1 MIENVFPTPVGF
13 YELDKPVT
21 TKELQF
27 IKDLETRAN
36 DGNTT
41 SIDNY
46 LLKSKEMKRIAAF
59 IDKSVQSYFKE
70 VYAAKHEVKP
80 YVTQSWANYTNK
92 GQYHHKHA
100 HPNSFISGVF
110 YVSAEPSK
118 DRLYFYKDGY
128 KQIKIETEDWNV
140 WNSDSWWFPV
150 ESGKVIIFPS
160 HLSHMVQTVET
171 EDTRISIAF
180 NTFLEGVIGDNLNI
194 SELLLWLKQ
203 YKP

>member
-1 MIENVFPTPVGF
+1 MINNLFPTAVGF

-21 TKELQF
+21 EKELQF

-41 SIDNY
+41 SVDNY

-59 IDKSVQSYFKE
+59 IDKSVQDYFQE
-70 VYAAKHEVKP
+70 VYAPKHKVKP

-110 YVSAEPSK
+110 YVAADPTK
-118 DRLYFYKDGY
+118 DRIYFYKDGY
-128 KQIKIETEDWNV
+128 QQIKVTTESWNH
-140 WNSDSWWFPV
+140 WNSESWWFEV
-150 ESGKVIIFPS
+150 GTGKVVLFPS
-160 HLSHMVQTVET
+160 NLTHMVETVQS

-180 NTFLEGVIGDNLNI
+180 NTFLEGVTGDSQNLT
-194 SELLLWLKQ
+194 ELLL
-203 YKP
+203 

>member
-1 MIENVFPTPVGF
+1 MINNLFPTAVGF

-21 TKELQF
+21 EKELQF

-41 SIDNY
+41 SVDNY
-46 LLKSKEMKRIAAF
+46 LLKSKEMKGIAAF
-59 IDKSVQSYFKE
+59 IDKSLQDYFKE
-70 VYAAKHEVKP
+70 VYAPKHKVKP

-110 YVSAEPSK
+110 YVAADAAK
-118 DRLYFYKDGY
+118 DRIFFYKDGY
-128 KQIKIETEDWNV
+128 QQIKVKTESWNH
-140 WNSDSWWFPV
+140 WNSESWWFEV
-150 ESGKVIIFPS
+150 AAGKVVLFPS
-160 HLSHMVQTVET
+160 HLTHMVETVQS

-180 NTFLEGVIGDNLNI
+180 NTFLEGVTGDSQNLT
-194 SELLLWLKQ
+194 ELLL
-203 YKP
+203 

>member
-1 MIENVFPTPVGF
+1 MIENLFPTPVGF

-21 TKELQF
+21 EKELQF

-41 SIDNY
+41 SVDNY

-59 IDKSVQSYFKE
+59 IDKSVQDYFQA
-70 VYAAKHEVKP
+70 VYAPKHKVKP
-80 YVTQSWANYTNK
+80 YVTQSWSNYTNK

-110 YVSAEPSK
+110 YVAADPAK
-118 DRLYFYKDGY
+118 DRIFFYKDGY
-128 KQIKIETEDWNV
+128 QQVKVTTEDWNQ
-140 WNSDSWWFPV
+140 WNSESWWFPV
-150 ESGKVIIFPS
+150 ETGKIVLFPS
-160 HLSHMVQTVET
+160 NLTHMVETVQS

-180 NTFLEGVIGDNLNI
+180 NTFLEGVIGDSQNLT
-194 SELLLWLKQ
+194 ELLL
-203 YKP
+203 

>member
-80 YVTQSWANYTNK
+80 YLTQSWANYTNK

>member
-1 MIENVFPTPVGF
+1 MIENLFPTAVGF

-59 IDKSVQSYFKE
+59 IDKSVQSYFNE
-70 VYAAKHEVKP
+70 VYAPKHDVKP

-92 GQYHHKHA
+92 GQYHHKHN
-100 HPNSFISGVF
+100 HPNSVISGVF
-110 YVSAEPSK
+110 YVAAMPSR
-118 DRLYFYKDGY
+118 DRIYFYKDGY
-128 KQIKIETEDWNV
+128 QQIKVTTEDWNQ
-140 WNSDSWWFPV
+140 WNSESWWYEV
-150 ESGKVIIFPS
+150 AAGKIVLFPS
-160 HLSHMVQTVET
+160 NLTHMVETVQS

-180 NTFLEGVIGDNLNI
+180 NTFLEGVVGDNKTLT
-194 SELLLWLKQ
+194 ELLL
-203 YKP
+203 

>member
-1 MIENVFPTPVGF
+1 MINNLFPTAVGF

-21 TKELQF
+21 EKELQF

-41 SIDNY
+41 SVDNY

-59 IDKSVQSYFKE
+59 IDKSVQDYFQA
-70 VYAAKHEVKP
+70 VYAPKHKVKP

-110 YVSAEPSK
+110 YVAADPVK
-118 DRLYFYKDGY
+118 DRIYFYKDGY
-128 KQIKIETEDWNV
+128 QQIKVTTENWNH
-140 WNSDSWWFPV
+140 WNSESWWFEV
-150 ESGKVIIFPS
+150 GTGKVVLFPS
-160 HLSHMVQTVET
+160 NLTHMVETVQTD
-171 EDTRISIAF
+171 DTRISIAF
-180 NTFLEGVIGDNLNI
+180 NVFLEGVVGNNQNLT
-194 SELLLWLKQ
+194 ELLL
-203 YKP
+203 

>member
-1 MIENVFPTPVGF
+1 MIENLFPTAVGF
-13 YELDKPVT
+13 YEVDKPVT

-59 IDKSVQSYFKE
+59 IDKSVQSYFNE
-70 VYAAKHEVKP
+70 VYAPKHDVKP

-92 GQYHHKHA
+92 GQYHHKHN
-100 HPNSFISGVF
+100 HPNSVISGVF
-110 YVSAEPSK
+110 YVAAMPSR
-118 DRLYFYKDGY
+118 DRIYFYKDGY
-128 KQIKIETEDWNV
+128 QQIKVTTEDWNQ
-140 WNSDSWWFPV
+140 WNSESWWFPV
-150 ESGKVIIFPS
+150 ETGKIVLFPS
-160 HLSHMVQTVET
+160 NLTHMVETVQS

-180 NTFLEGVIGDNLNI
+180 NTFLEGVVGDNKTLT
-194 SELLLWLKQ
+194 ELLL
-203 YKP
+203 

>member
-13 YELDKPVT
+13 YDLDKPVT

-80 YVTQSWANYTNK
+80 YVTQSWANYTTK

-110 YVSAEPSK
+110 YASAMASR
-118 DRLYFYKDGY
+118 DRIYFYKDGY
-128 KQIKIETEDWNV
+128 QQLKVTTESWNH
-140 WNSDSWWFPV
+140 WNSESWWFPV
-150 ESGKVIIFPS
+150 ESGKVVLFPS
-160 HLSHMVQTVET
+160 NLTHMVETVQV

-180 NTFLEGVIGDNLNI
+180 NTFLQGVTGDNQSLT
-194 SELLLWLKQ
+194 ELLL
-203 YKP
+203 

>member
-1 MIENVFPTPVGF
+1 MIENVFPTAVGF
-13 YELDKPVT
+13 YDLDKPVT

-27 IKDLETRAN
+27 VKDLETRAN

-70 VYAAKHEVKP
+70 VYAPKHDVKP
-80 YVTQSWANYTNK
+80 YVTQSWANYTML
-92 GQYHHKHA
+92 GQYHHKHS

-110 YVSAEPSK
+110 YVAADAAK
-118 DRLYFYKDGY
+118 DRIFFYKDGY
-128 KQIKIETEDWNV
+128 QQIKVKTESWNQ
-140 WNSDSWWFPV
+140 WNSESWWFEV
-150 ESGKVIIFPS
+150 AAGKVVLFPS
-160 HLSHMVQTVET
+160 NLTHMVETVQS

-180 NTFLEGVIGDNLNI
+180 NTFLEGVIGDSQNLT
-194 SELLLWLKQ
+194 ELLL
-203 YKP
+203 

>member
-1 MIENVFPTPVGF
+1 MINNLFPTAVGF

-21 TKELQF
+21 EKELQF

-41 SIDNY
+41 SVDNY

-59 IDKSVQSYFKE
+59 IDKSVQDYFQE
-70 VYAAKHEVKP
+70 VYAPKHKVKP

-92 GQYHHKHA
+92 GQYHHKHS

-110 YVSAEPSK
+110 YVAADPAK
-118 DRLYFYKDGY
+118 DRIYFYKDGY
-128 KQIKIETEDWNV
+128 QQIKVTTENWNH
-140 WNSDSWWFPV
+140 WNSESWWYEV
-150 ESGKVIIFPS
+150 GAGKVVLFPS
-160 HLSHMVQTVET
+160 NLTHMVETVQS

-180 NTFLEGVIGDNLNI
+180 NTFLEGVIGDSQNLT
-194 SELLLWLKQ
+194 ELLL
-203 YKP
+203 